1 MRSSRAIATV
11 LLALFVVLI
20 GCNRDP
26 KVARKRY
33 LDSGNRYFDRGKYKE
48 ARIMYMDALQKDRRY
63 GPAYYKLGLT
73 ALKIGPVQD
82 AVSALRKAIELLPP
96 EDPDHWDAMV
106 KLTDVYLLVAREQ
119 KQFMD
124 EAEDYCTKLLK
135 RDPNSFDGHRL
146 TGDLRF
152 AQSIAAYKTARR
164 DEAMALLHQAVD
176 EYNKANTIKPNQDG
190 VLMQLARAH
199 TALGELPQAES
210 LYKQIIDRNKTFQYA
225 YSELYKLYIYEHKL
239 PEGEQILKAAYQNNP
254 KQYGYLTTLALHY
267 SLQGRRDDMVAV
279 LQQIKAKANE
289 FDQAYMVVGDFYLR
303 VGDGDTA
310 IREYKEGM
318 SKDPKR
324 KTTYMKKM
332 IEVYMRQGKKA
343 EAADLNSQI
352 LKNDPNDNDSK
363 GLAATFLL
371 DKGDV
376 ARAITELQAVVTRS
390 PDNPVARYNLG
401 RAHAARGEYEQARQQ
416 FTKAIELRPD
426 YIMARLALAQLQV
439 MRGEYDAAL
448 KTADQVLQIDR
459 GSINARLIESAALM
473 GMRKFGDSRTMLDN
487 MLKANPNSPDV
498 QFQLGLVNLAENKY
512 KDAEDAFRKTYQL
525 NPANPRGLM
534 GLVETSMAQN
544 KPDQAL
550 EMLRAEADKSPNN
563 LDLRLAIGNI
573 AVRAGKYDVALT
585 EFNRV
590 LNALD
595 KNSKQR
601 GDIYLR
607 IGETYRRKGD
617 DAGAVS
623 VLQKAREVLPDN
635 LMVIS
640 TLALTLDHAG
650 RWNEARQMYEAALKL
665 DPNNGIAMNNL
676 AFLMAEHNGDL
687 DDALTKGTKAKQ
699 LLPNTPEV
707 ADTLGWIY
715 LKKNLSD
722 NAIEIF
728 RDLVQKAPNQSTFR
742 YHLGMA
748 LSQKGDK
755 PKAIKELNDALKYNP
770 PKEERD
776 KIQSLLTRLQ
786 GA

>member
-1 MRSSRAIATV
+1 MGFFRTLAIVA
-11 LLALFVVLI
+11 LALVAALT
-20 GCNRDP
+20 GCSRDP
-26 KVARKRY
+26 KVVRKRY
-33 LDSGNRYFDRGKYKE
+33 LDSGNKYYDRGKYKE
-48 ARIMYMDALQKDRRY
+48 ARIMYLDALQKDMRY

-73 ALKIGPVQD
+73 AIKIGPIQD
-82 AVSALRKAIELLPP
+82 AVSALRKAVELLPP
-96 EDPDHWDAMV
+96 DDPEHWDAMV
-106 KLTDVYLLVAREQ
+106 KLSDIYLLVAREQ

-124 EAEDYCTKLLK
+124 ETEDYCTKILK
-135 RDPNSFDGHRL
+135 HDPNSFDGHRL
-146 TGDLRF
+146 TADLRF
-152 AQSIAAYKTARR
+152 AQSIAAYRVAEK
-164 DEAMALLHQAVD
+164 DESKDLLRKAIA
-176 EYNKANTIKPNQDG
+176 EYEHANTLKPGEEG

-199 TALGELPQAES
+199 TALNELDVAEK
-210 LYKQIIDRNKTFQYA
+210 LYQQIIDKNKTFQFA
-225 YSELYKLYIYEHKL
+225 YSELYKLYVFERKL
-239 PEGEQILKAAYQNNP
+239 PEGEAILKKAFQNNP

-279 LQQIKAKANE
+279 LGQIKSHAAD

-310 IREYKEGM
+310 IREYKEGI

-324 KTTYMKKM
+324 KTTYQKKM

-343 EAADLNSQI
+343 EAADLNSAI
-352 LKNDPNDNDSK
+352 LKDDPNDNDAK

-371 DKGDV
+371 DRGDV

-416 FTKAIELRPD
+416 FSKAIELRPD

-448 KTADQVLQIDR
+448 KTSEQVLQIDR
-459 GSINARLIESAALM
+459 GSVNARLIESAALM
-473 GMRKFGDSRTMLDN
+473 GMRKFGDSRTLLDS
-487 MLKANPNSPDV
+487 MLKVNPNSPDV
-498 QFQLGLVNLAENKY
+498 HFQMGLVDLAENKY
-512 KDAEDAFRKTYQL
+512 KDAEDAFRRTYQL
-525 NPANPRGLM
+525 DPTKPRGLM
-534 GLVETSMAQN
+534 GLVETAMAQN
-544 KPDQAL
+544 KPDDAL
-550 EMLRAEADKSPNN
+550 DMLRTEADKSPNN

-573 AVRAGKYDVALT
+573 AVRSGKYDQAIG

-601 GDIYLR
+601 GDLYLR
-607 IGETYRRKGD
+607 LGETYRRKGD
-617 DAGAVS
+617 DAGAVQ
-623 VLQKAREVLPDN
+623 VLQKAREILPDN
-635 LMVIS
+635 MMIIS

-728 RDLVQKAPNQSTFR
+728 KDLVQKAPNQSTFR

-748 LSQKGDK
+748 LSQKGDR

-776 KIQSLLTRLQ
+776 KIQLLLSRLQ

>member
-1 MRSSRAIATV
+1 MRSFRTFAIV
-11 LLALFVVLI
+11 VLALVAALT
-20 GCNRDP
+20 GCTRDP

-33 LDSGNRYFDRGKYKE
+33 LDSGNKYFDRGKYKE
-48 ARIMYMDALQKDRRY
+48 ARIMYMDALQKDKRY
-63 GPAYYKLGLT
+63 GPAYYRLGLT
-73 ALKIGPVQD
+73 AIKIGPVQD

-96 EDPDHWDAMV
+96 EDPEHWDAMV
-106 KLTDVYLLVAREQ
+106 KLSDIYLLVAREQ

-124 EAEDYCTKLLK
+124 EAEDYCAKIVK
-135 RDPNSFDGHRL
+135 HNPNSFDGHRL
-146 TGDLRF
+146 TADLRF
-152 AQSIAAYKTARR
+152 AQAIAAYHVAHK
-164 DEAMALLHQAVD
+164 DESKDLLHQAIA
-176 EYNKANTIKPNQDG
+176 EYERANSIKSGDDG

-199 TALGELPQAES
+199 TALNELDVAEK
-210 LYKQIIDRNKTFQYA
+210 LYQQIIDKNKTFQFA
-225 YSELYKLYIYEHKL
+225 YSELYKLYVFERKM
-239 PEGEQILKAAYQNNP
+239 PEGEAILKKAFQNNP
-254 KQYGYLTTLALHY
+254 QQYGYLTTLALHY

-279 LQQIKAKANE
+279 LQQIKGHAAD

-324 KTTYMKKM
+324 KITYQKKM

-343 EAADLNSQI
+343 DAANLNDQI
-352 LKNDPNDNDSK
+352 LKADPNDNDAK
-363 GLAATFLL
+363 GLAATFML

-390 PDNPVARYNLG
+390 PENPVARYNLG
-401 RAHAARGEYEQARQQ
+401 RAHAARGEFEQARQQ
-416 FTKAIELRPD
+416 FSKAIELRPD

-448 KTADQVLQIDR
+448 KTSEQVLQIDR
-459 GSINARLIESAALM
+459 GSVNARLIESAALM
-473 GMRKFGDSRTMLDN
+473 GLRKFGDSRTMLDS
-487 MLKANPNSPDV
+487 MLKVNPNSPDV
-498 QFQLGLVNLAENKY
+498 HYQKGLVGLAENKY
-512 KDAEDAFRKTYQL
+512 GEAEESFRRTYQL

-534 GLVETSMAQN
+534 GLVETAMAQN

-550 EMLRAEADKSPNN
+550 EMLHTEAAKSPNN

-573 AVRAGKYDVALT
+573 AVRAGKYDQAIG
-585 EFNRV
+585 EFNGV

-595 KNSKQR
+595 KTSRRR

-607 IGETYRRKGD
+607 LGETYRQKGD
-617 DAGAVS
+617 DGAAVQ
-623 VLQKAREVLPDN
+623 VLQKAREILPDN
-635 LMVIS
+635 MMVIS
-640 TLALTLDHAG
+640 TLALTLDHSG
-650 RWNEARQMYEAALKL
+650 HWNEARQMYDAALKL
-665 DPNNGIAMNNL
+665 DPNNGIAMNNQ
-676 AFLMAEHNGDL
+676 AFLLAEHNGDL
-687 DDALTKGTKAKQ
+687 DDALTKATKAKQ
-699 LLPNTPEV
+699 LLPNIPEM

-722 NAIEIF
+722 SAIEIF
-728 RDLVQKAPNQSTFR
+728 RDLVRKSPNQSTFR

-776 KIQSLLTRLQ
+776 KIQLLLSRLQ

>member
-1 MRSSRAIATV
+1 MSVFRTLAIVA
-11 LLALFVVLI
+11 LALGAALT
-20 GCNRDP
+20 GCSRDP
-26 KVARKRY
+26 KVVRKRY
-33 LDSGNRYFDRGKYKE
+33 LDSGNKYYDKGKYKE
-48 ARIMYMDALQKDRRY
+48 ARIMYMDALQKDMRY

-73 ALKIGPVQD
+73 AIKIGPIQD
-82 AVSALRKAIELLPP
+82 AVSALRKAVELLPP
-96 EDPDHWDAMV
+96 DDPDHWDAMV
-106 KLTDVYLLVAREQ
+106 KLSDIYLMVARDQ
-119 KQFMD
+119 KQFM
-124 EAEDYCTKLLK
+124 EETEDYCAKMLK
-135 RDPNSFDGHRL
+135 HDPNSFDGHRL
-146 TGDLRF
+146 TADLRF
-152 AQSIAAYKTARR
+152 AQAIAAYRVAQK
-164 DEAMALLHQAVD
+164 DESKELLAKAIV
-176 EYNKANTIKPNQDG
+176 EYERANTIKPGEEG

-199 TALGELPQAES
+199 TALNELDVAEK
-210 LYKQIIDRNKTFQYA
+210 LYQQIIDKNKTFQFA
-225 YSELYKLYIYEHKL
+225 YSELYKLYIFERKL
-239 PEGEQILKAAYQNNP
+239 PEGEAILKKAFQNNP

-279 LQQIKAKANE
+279 LGQIKSHAAD

-310 IREYKEGM
+310 IREYKEGI

-324 KTTYMKKM
+324 KSTYQKKM

-352 LKNDPNDNDSK
+352 LKDDPNDNDAK

-371 DKGDV
+371 DRGDV

-416 FTKAIELRPD
+416 FSKAIELRPD

-448 KTADQVLQIDR
+448 KTAEAVLTIDR
-459 GSINARLIESAALM
+459 GSVNARLIESAALM
-473 GMRKFGDSRTMLDN
+473 GMRKFGDSRTLLDS
-487 MLKANPNSPDV
+487 MLKVNPNSPDV
-498 QFQLGLVNLAENKY
+498 HFQMGLVDLAENKY
-512 KDAEDAFRKTYQL
+512 KDAEDAFRRTYQL
-525 NPANPRGLM
+525 DPSKPRGLM
-534 GLVETSMAQN
+534 GLVETAMAQN

-550 EMLRAEADKSPNN
+550 EMLRTEADKNPNN

-573 AVRAGKYDVALT
+573 AVRSGKYDQAIA

-601 GDIYLR
+601 GDLYLR
-607 IGETYRRKGD
+607 LGETYRRKGD
-617 DAGAVS
+617 DAGAVQ
-623 VLQKAREVLPDN
+623 VLQKAREILPDN
-635 LMVIS
+635 MMIIS

-722 NAIEIF
+722 SAIEIF
-728 RDLVQKAPNQSTFR
+728 KDLVQKAPNQSTFR

-776 KIQSLLTRLQ
+776 KIQLLLNRLQ

>member
-1 MRSSRAIATV
+1 MRSPRTLALV
-11 LLALFVVLI
+11 LLALVAALA

-48 ARIMYMDALQKDRRY
+48 ARIMYLDALQKDMRY

-73 ALKIGPVQD
+73 AIKIGPIQD

-96 EDPDHWDAMV
+96 DDAAHWDSMV
-106 KLTDVYLLVAREQ
+106 KLADIYLLVAREQ

-124 EAEDYCTKLLK
+124 ETEDYCTKVLK
-135 RDPNSFDGHRL
+135 HDPNSFDGHRL

-152 AQSIAAYKTARR
+152 AQAIAAYRTAHK
-164 DEAMALLHQAVD
+164 DESVD
-176 EYNKANTIKPNQDG
+176 LVHKAIAEYDRANAIKAGDEG

-199 TALGELPQAES
+199 TALNEMSVAEG
-210 LYKQIIDRNKTFQYA
+210 LYQQIIDKDKTFQYA
-225 YSELYKLYIYEHKL
+225 YSELYKLYIYQRKL
-239 PEGEQILKAAYQNNP
+239 PEGEAILKKAFQNNP

-267 SLQGRRDDMVAV
+267 SLQGRRDDMAAV
-279 LQQIKAKANE
+279 LQQIKTHAGD

-324 KTTYMKKM
+324 KTTYQKKM

-343 EAADLNSQI
+343 EAADLNGQI
-352 LKNDPNDNDSK
+352 LKDDPNDNDAK
-363 GLAATFLL
+363 GLSATFLL

-416 FTKAIELRPD
+416 FGKAIELRPD

-473 GMRKFGDSRTMLDN
+473 GLRKFGDSRSMLDS
-487 MLKANPNSPDV
+487 MLKINPNSPDAH
-498 QFQLGLVNLAENKY
+498 FQMGLVDLAENKY
-512 KDAEDAFRKTYQL
+512 KEAEEAFRRTYQL
-525 NPANPRGLM
+525 NPTNPRGLM

-544 KPDQAL
+544 KPEDAL
-550 EMLRAEADKSPNN
+550 NMLRVEADKSPNN
-563 LDLRLAIGNI
+563 LDMRLAIGNI
-573 AVRAGKYDVALT
+573 AVRAGKYDQAIA

-601 GDIYLR
+601 GDLYLR
-607 IGETYRRKGD
+607 LGETYRRKGD
-617 DAGAVS
+617 DAGAVQ
-623 VLQKAREVLPDN
+623 VLQKAREILPDN
-635 LMVIS
+635 MMIIS

-650 RWNEARQMYEAALKL
+650 RWNEARQMYEASLKL

-728 RDLVQKAPNQSTFR
+728 RELVQKAPNQSTFR

-776 KIQSLLTRLQ
+776 KIQLLLNRLQ

>member
-1 MRSSRAIATV
+1 MRSFRTFLIV
-11 LLALFVVLI
+11 VLALVAVLA
-20 GCNRDP
+20 GCSRDP

-33 LDSGNRYFDRGKYKE
+33 LDSGNRYFDKGKYKE
-48 ARIMYMDALQKDRRY
+48 ARIMYRDALQKDMRY

-73 ALKIGPVQD
+73 AIKIGPIEE
-82 AVSALRKAIELLPP
+82 AVSALRKAIELLPA
-96 EDPDHWDAMV
+96 EDPGHWDAMV
-106 KLTDVYLLVAREQ
+106 KLADIYLLVAREQ
-119 KQFMD
+119 KQFTD
-124 EAEDYCTKLLK
+124 ETEDYCAKLLK
-135 RDPNSFDGHRL
+135 HDPNSFDGHRL
-146 TGDLRF
+146 TADLRF
-152 AQSIAAYKTARR
+152 AQAIAAFRVARK
-164 DEAMALLHQAVD
+164 DESNELLRKAIV
-176 EYNKANTIKPNQDG
+176 EYERANSIKPGEDG

-199 TALGELPQAES
+199 TALNELDIAEK
-210 LYKQIIDRNKTFQYA
+210 LYNQIIDKNRTFQYA
-225 YSELYKLYIYEHKL
+225 YSELYKLYVFERKL
-239 PEGEQILKAAYQNNP
+239 PEGEAILKRAFQNNP

-267 SLQGRRDDMVAV
+267 SLLGRRDDMVAV
-279 LQQIKAKANE
+279 LQQIKGHAND

-324 KTTYMKKM
+324 KTTYQKKM

-343 EAADLNSQI
+343 EAADLNGQI
-352 LKNDPNDNDSK
+352 LKADPNDNDAK
-363 GLAATFLL
+363 GLAATFML
-371 DKGDV
+371 DKGDI

-448 KTADQVLQIDR
+448 KTAGQVLQIDR
-459 GSINARLIESAALM
+459 GSVNARLIESAALM
-473 GMRKFGDSRTMLDN
+473 GMRKFGDSRTLLDS
-487 MLKANPNSPDV
+487 MLKVNPNSPDV
-498 QFQLGLVNLAENKY
+498 HFQMGLVDLAENKY
-512 KDAEDAFRKTYQL
+512 KDAEDAFRRTYQL

-534 GLVETSMAQN
+534 GLVETAMAQN

-550 EMLRAEADKSPNN
+550 GMLHTEADKSPNN
-563 LDLRLAIGNI
+563 LDLRLAMGNI
-573 AVRAGKYDVALT
+573 AVRAGKYDDAIG
-585 EFNRV
+585 EFNGV

-601 GDIYLR
+601 GDLYLR
-607 IGETYRRKGD
+607 LGETYRRKGD
-617 DAGAVS
+617 DAGAVN
-623 VLQKAREVLPDN
+623 VLQKAREILPDN
-635 LMVIS
+635 IMIIS

-650 RWNEARQMYEAALKL
+650 RWNEARQMYEASLKL

-748 LSQKGDK
+748 LSQKGDR
-755 PKAIKELNDALKYNP
+755 PRAIKELNDALKYNP
-770 PKEERD
+770 PKDERD
-776 KIQSLLTRLQ
+776 KIQLLLSRLQ

>member
-1 MRSSRAIATV
+1 VIV
-11 LLALFVVLI
+11 VLALVAALT
-20 GCNRDP
+20 GCSRDP

-33 LDSGNRYFDRGKYKE
+33 LDSGNRYYEKGKYKE
-48 ARIMYMDALQKDRRY
+48 ARIMYLDALQKDMRY

-73 ALKIGPVQD
+73 AIKIGPVQD
-82 AVSALRKAIELLPP
+82 AVSSLRKAIELLPA
-96 EDPDHWDAMV
+96 EDPDHWEAMV
-106 KLTDVYLLVAREQ
+106 KLSDIYLLVAREQ
-119 KQFMD
+119 KQFID
-124 EAEDYCTKLLK
+124 EAEDYCVKILK
-135 RDPNSFDGHRL
+135 HDPNSFDGHRL
-146 TGDLRF
+146 TADLRF
-152 AQSIAAYKTARR
+152 AQSIAAYRTAHK
-164 DEAMALLHQAVD
+164 EESAELLHKAVA
-176 EYNKANTIKPNQDG
+176 EYDRANSIKPGDDG
-190 VLMQLARAH
+190 VVMQLARAH
-199 TALGELPQAES
+199 TALNELDVAEK
-210 LYKQIIDRNKTFQYA
+210 LYLQIIDHNKTFQYA
-225 YSELYKLYIYEHKL
+225 YSEVYKLYVFERKL
-239 PEGEQILKAAYQNNP
+239 AEGEAILKRAFQNNP

-267 SLQGRRDDMVAV
+267 SLQGRRDEMVAV
-279 LQQIKAKANE
+279 LQQIKGHAAD

-318 SKDPKR
+318 AKDPKR
-324 KTTYMKKM
+324 KITYQKKM
-332 IEVYMRQGKKA
+332 IEVYMRQGKKSD
-343 EAADLNSQI
+343 AADLNSQI
-352 LKNDPNDNDSK
+352 LKDDPNDNDSK

-376 ARAITELQAVVTRS
+376 TRAISELQAVVTRS

-416 FTKAIELRPD
+416 FTKSIELRPD

-448 KTADQVLQIDR
+448 KTAGQVLQIDR
-459 GSINARLIESAALM
+459 GSVNARLIESAALM
-473 GMRKFGDSRTMLDN
+473 GMRKFGDSRTMLDS
-487 MLKANPNSPDV
+487 MLKVNPNSPDV
-498 QFQLGLVNLAENKY
+498 HFQMGLVDLAENKY
-512 KDAEDAFRKTYQL
+512 KDAEESFRRTYQL

-534 GLVETSMAQN
+534 GLVETDMAQN
-544 KPDQAL
+544 KSEQAL
-550 EMLRAEADKSPNN
+550 DMLRTEADKSPNN

-573 AVRAGKYDVALT
+573 AVRSGKYDQAIA

-595 KNSKQR
+595 KNSRQR
-601 GDIYLR
+601 GDLYLR
-607 IGETYRRKGD
+607 LGETYRRKGD
-617 DAGAVS
+617 DAGAVQ
-623 VLQKAREVLPDN
+623 VLQKAREILPDN
-635 LMVIS
+635 MMIIS
-640 TLALTLDHAG
+640 TLALTLDHSG
-650 RWNEARQMYEAALKL
+650 RWSEARQMYEAALKL

-728 RDLVQKAPNQSTFR
+728 KDLVQRAPNQSTFR

-776 KIQSLLTRLQ
+776 KIQLLLSRLQ

>member
-1 MRSSRAIATV
+1 MRVNRFFAAV
-11 LLALFVVLI
+11 LLCFLALA
-20 GCNRDP
+20 GACNRDP

-33 LDSGNRYFDRGKYKE
+33 LDSGNRYFDKGKYKE
-48 ARIMYMDALQKDRRY
+48 ARIMYMDALQKDMRY

-73 ALKIGPVQD
+73 ALKIGPVQE
-82 AVSALRKAIELLPP
+82 AVSALRKAIELLPQ
-96 EDPDHWDAMV
+96 EDADHWDAMV
-106 KLTDVYLLVAREQ
+106 KLTDLYLLVAREQ

-124 EAEDYCTKLLK
+124 EAQDYVTKILK
-135 RDPNSFDGHRL
+135 HDPNSFDGHRL
-146 TGDLRF
+146 AGDLNF
-152 AQSIAAYKTARR
+152 ANSIAAYKRAEKDTATN
-164 DEAMALLHQAVD
+164 LLHQAID
-176 EYNKANTIKPNQDG
+176 EYTKANSIKSNQQG

-199 TALGELPQAES
+199 TALNDLPQAEA
-210 LYKQIIDRNKTFQYA
+210 LYKQIIEKDKTFQYA
-225 YSELYKLYIYEHKL
+225 YSELYKLYIYERKL
-239 PEGEQILKAAYQNNP
+239 ADGEQILKDAYKNNP

-267 SLQGRRDDMVAV
+267 SLQGRRDDMVSV
-279 LQQIKAKANE
+279 LQQIKSKANE

-318 SKDPKR
+318 AKDAKR
-324 KTTYMKKM
+324 KTIYMKKM
-332 IEVYMRQGKKA
+332 IEVYMRQGKKGD
-343 EAADLNSQI
+343 AADLNAQI
-352 LKNDPNDNDSK
+352 LKANPNDNDAK

-376 ARAITELQAVVTRS
+376 YRAITELQAVVTRS
-390 PDNPVARYNLG
+390 PDNPVAHYNLG
-401 RAHAARGEYEQARQQ
+401 RAHAAAGQWEQARQQ
-416 FTKAIELRPD
+416 FAKAIELRPD

-448 KTADQVLQIDR
+448 KTAEDVLKIDR
-459 GSINARLIESAALM
+459 GSVNARLVESAALM
-473 GMRKFGDSRTMLDN
+473 GMRKFGDSRSMLDN

-498 QFQLGLVNLAENKY
+498 EFQLGLVNLAENKY

-534 GLVETSMAQN
+534 GLVETAMAQN
-544 KPDQAL
+544 KPDEAL
-550 EMLRAEADKSPNN
+550 ALLRAEADKNPNN
-563 LDLRLAIGNI
+563 LDMRLALGNI
-573 AVRAGKYDVALT
+573 AVRAGKYDVALD

-590 LNALD
+590 LGALD

-601 GDIYLR
+601 GDVYLR
-607 IGETYRRKGD
+607 IGETCRRKGD
-617 DAGAVS
+617 DAGAVQA
-623 VLQKAREVLPDN
+623 LQKARELRPDDI
-635 LMVIS
+635 MVIS
-640 TLALTLDHAG
+640 TLALTLDHSG

-665 DPNNGIAMNNL
+665 DPDNGIAMNNL

-687 DDALTKGTKAKQ
+687 DDALTKGTRAKQ

-715 LKKNLSD
+715 LKKNLAD

-728 RDLVQKAPNQSTFR
+728 RDLVQRAPNQSTFR

-770 PKEERD
+770 PKEERE
-776 KIQSLLTRLQ
+776 KIQSLLNRLQ
-786 GA
+786 GV

>member
-1 MRSSRAIATV
+1 MRSFRSFLMV
-11 LLALFVVLI
+11 VLALVAVLP
-20 GCNRDP
+20 GCSRDP
-26 KVARKRY
+26 LVARKRY
-33 LDSGNRYFDRGKYKE
+33 LDSGNKYFDKAKYKE
-48 ARIMYMDALQKDRRY
+48 ARIMYQDALQKDMRY

-73 ALKIGPVQD
+73 AMKIGPMQE
-82 AVSALRKAIELLPP
+82 AVSALRKAVELLPA
-96 EDPDHWDAMV
+96 EDPSHWDAMV
-106 KLTDVYLLVAREQ
+106 KLSDIYLLVAREQ

-124 EAEDYCTKLLK
+124 ETEDYCAKILK
-135 RDPNSFDGHRL
+135 HDPNSFDGHRL
-146 TGDLRF
+146 TADLRF
-152 AQSIAAYKTARR
+152 AQAIAAYRVARK
-164 DEAMALLHQAVD
+164 DESGELLRKGIA
-176 EYNKANTIKPNQDG
+176 EYDRANSIKPGENG

-199 TALGELPQAES
+199 TALNELDIAEK
-210 LYKQIIDRNKTFQYA
+210 LYNQIIDKDKTFQYA
-225 YSELYKLYIYEHKL
+225 YSELYKLYIFERKL
-239 PEGEQILKAAYQNNP
+239 PEGEAILKRAFQNNP

-267 SLQGRRDDMVAV
+267 SIQGRRDDMVAV
-279 LQQIKAKANE
+279 LQQIKGHSND

-324 KTTYMKKM
+324 KTTYQKKM

-343 EAADLNSQI
+343 EAADLNGQI
-352 LKNDPNDNDSK
+352 LKQDPNDNDAK

-371 DKGDV
+371 DKGEV

-448 KTADQVLQIDR
+448 KTAEQILQIDR
-459 GSINARLIESAALM
+459 GSVNARLIESAALM
-473 GMRKFGDSRTMLDN
+473 GMRKFGDSRSLLDS
-487 MLKANPNSPDV
+487 MLKVNPNSPDV
-498 QFQLGLVNLAENKY
+498 HFQMGLVDLAENKY
-512 KDAEDAFRKTYQL
+512 KDAEEAFRRTYQL

-534 GLVETSMAQN
+534 GRVETAMAQN

-550 EMLRAEADKSPNN
+550 GMLHTEADKSPNN

-573 AVRAGKYDVALT
+573 AVRAGKYDDAIG

-595 KNSKQR
+595 KTSRQR
-601 GDIYLR
+601 GDLYLR
-607 IGETYRRKGD
+607 LGETYRRKGD
-617 DAGAVS
+617 DGGAVS
-623 VLQKAREVLPDN
+623 VLQKAREILPDN
-635 LMVIS
+635 IMIIS

-755 PKAIKELNDALKYNP
+755 PRAIKELNDALKYNP
-770 PKEERD
+770 PKDERD
-776 KIQSLLTRLQ
+776 KIQLLLGRLQ